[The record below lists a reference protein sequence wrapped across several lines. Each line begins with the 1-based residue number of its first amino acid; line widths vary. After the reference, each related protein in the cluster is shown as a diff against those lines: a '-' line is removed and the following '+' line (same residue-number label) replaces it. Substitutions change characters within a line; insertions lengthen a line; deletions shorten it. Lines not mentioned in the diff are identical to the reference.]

1 MMTIGERIKERR
13 MDLGL
18 SQDELAKRVGYKS
31 RSSINKIETSR
42 SLPASKITL
51 MARALDTTES
61 SLMGWD
67 EPPLDAKIRKPVQC
81 AEKQEL
87 FDMVEDMDDKFAQR
101 ILEYAKFITSQ
112 VKPHED

>member
-1 MMTIGERIKERR
+1 

-67 EPPLDAKIRKPVQC
+67 EPSLDAKIRPVHC

-87 FDMVEDMDDKFAQR
+87 FDMVEDMDNKYAER
-101 ILEYAKFITSQ
+101 LLEYARFITSQ
-112 VKPHED
+112 EKPHED